1 MFRRFGQNYLTL
13 QKRKNTIFQQKKVS
27 TLQPVL
33 IVLRW
38 IKTKEKAKV
47 VTAIWGTKLIQFLA
61 ALAVFHQ
68 DDLKKG

>member
-13 QKRKNTIFQQKKVS
+13 QKRKNTIIQQKKVA

-33 IVLRW
+33 IVSRW